1 MKFKPL
7 ALMPTMLH
15 SSIWSPERPVSARYH
30 CVSLLIFLPV
40 SVISLCTDTITVK
53 SFNSVGQCDNANPVQ
68 LTTTR
73 FTKVPDPPTI
83 TFDDVRSDSLLV
95 HLSLP
100 KDSAPAKS
108 ISVDWRQA
116 DGFRGWSIQNADGME
131 ARLQQLPA
139 GRQLEVRAVARNGS
153 GQGRYSA
160 VHVVTTQ
167 AGPPAPPEV
176 TVTAVRANEATLRCD
191 VADCCGDPVN
201 EIRVYFWPVGLPL
214 ERREQSVTVSNGA
227 SVATVSLRQL
237 EPGTNYEVST
247 RAVNGIGQS
256 ESDCDPDEKLQQ
268 RQSAVFTTTPMSTP
282 GHTDAGGASNTAGG
296 SPPRASVPRP
306 TPMWLVDEGTGAEC
320 VALTWAAVQHAREYV
335 VEMALDTAAAHA
347 ERLIAADISGSCLRR
362 TIEVLGGSSMSASA
376 SAEVDELTQM
386 KDMLEHNVLLIDEIE
401 QAMGGQDSGADL
413 QMWMPMETVEADGAS
428 TQLCCNLSGLTENSW
443 YQFRVRCLDASGGDC
458 SAKITRC
465 TNAAGSTPALI
476 TDVILE
482 CDDSSTVSCLWSAD
496 GVADRYELQFRARG
510 TGKQR
515 DGEHAIPWQRHF
527 TDAQT
532 LELGGFAPGARVE
545 VRVRSCGLGGIG
557 LCALP
562 CLPRNECT
570 Y

>member
-1 MKFKPL
+1 M
-7 ALMPTMLH
+7 
-15 SSIWSPERPVSARYH
+15 
-30 CVSLLIFLPV
+30 
-40 SVISLCTDTITVK
+40 
-53 SFNSVGQCDNANPVQ
+53 
-68 LTTTR
+68 
-73 FTKVPDPPTI
+73 PDPPTI

-320 VALTWAAVQHAREYV
+320 VALAWAAVQHAREYV

-413 QMWMPMETVEADGAS
+413 QMWMPMETVEADGTSA
-428 TQLCCNLSGLTENSW
+428 QLCCNLSGLTENSW

-515 DGEHAIPWQRHF
+515 GGEHAIPWQRHF